1 MGSRGAGSI
10 RQRGKGRWEV
20 RVSLGCDPVSG
31 RSVYRSVTV
40 QGELADVEER
50 RVLLAAQAEELRVRR
65 QLPLRT
71 VADLLELWLA
81 AQHDWKPSTWQGYRQ
96 TARRLSADPLAGRT
110 PTTLSPPVLRAAIA
124 AWQRRGV
131 PTTTAALWARTLKA
145 ALGWVFD
152 ERLLPAQPLQG
163 MRGPGQPEPRRD
175 VPLTVVRELLAAA
188 ASDVE
193 ELRSAPL
200 PRERARRLH
209 TAEQVQLLLR
219 LAADTG
225 AHRGELGALHVD
237 DLHDRVLHIDRGV
250 SAEIVTTTKTD
261 RSVPGCSPSTPTTDS
276 GCGAELSATGS
287 TPSPS
292 NTATPTSACTGSGT
306 PSRPS
311 WSPMASSCKPNEGC
325 AREGAGA
332 GVRTRSGRQGRAG
345 RLSASGHA
353 RRQGCPMRRR
363 TGAETAAIGHL
374 PHVQQ
379 QETETACRLSS
390 RMRAFLALTKA
401 MVRSR
406 YCA

>member
-50 RVLLAAQAEELRVRR
+50 RVLLAAQAEQLRVRR

-110 PTTLSPPVLRAAIA
+110 PATLSPPVLRAAIA
-124 AWQRRGV
+124 EWQRRGV

-145 ALGWVFD
+145 ALGWAFD

-193 ELRSAPL
+193 ELRSGPL

-225 AHRGELGALHVD
+225 ARRGELGALHVD

-250 SAEIVTTTKTD
+250 SAEIVTTTKTG
-261 RSVPGCSPSTPTTDS
+261 RTRRVTV
-276 GCGAELSATGS
+276 
-287 TPSPS
+287 
-292 NTATPTSACTGSGT
+292 
-306 PSRPS
+306 
-311 WSPMASSCKPNEGC
+311 
-325 AREGAGA
+325 GAGTAQLWHDTLA
-332 GVRTRSGRQGRAG
+332 GWQARLGGDRPVGPWLFSAHADHRQ
-345 RLSASGHA
+345 RLRCGTLGHWFHTFTVEHGHPDVCLHRLRHTVATVLVADGQLLHAQQRLGHREASTTLRQYCHA
-353 RRQGCPMRRR
+353 LPLEDVEV
-363 TGAETAAIGHL
+363 ADHL
-374 PHVQQ
+374 D
-379 QETETACRLSS
+379 EL
-390 RMRAFLALTKA
+390 LAP
-401 MVRSR
+401 
-406 YCA
+406 